1 MVKTIKKSILIIG
14 VGGRE
19 HAIGWK
25 LKQSKY
31 DCRLYFAPGNGGTA
45 TLGTNIAIPVDD
57 IGQLLMFAQEKRID
71 LTVVGPE
78 NTLAA
83 GVVDAFEKK
92 GLRIFGP
99 TKKATQLE
107 SSKAWAVKFMTR
119 HRIPCPQT
127 RVFSDYKKGL
137 SYAQKLHGNCVIKA
151 DGLALGKGVFVC
163 SNFQEARFAIQSIL
177 IKKEFGNAGKKLLIQ
192 EKLEGREISL
202 ISFTDGK
209 TSAPL
214 VSAQDYKRVFDHDR
228 GPNTGGMGTVAP
240 SPFMTPFK
248 GILYGGIMLTK
259 TGPKVLEFNVRFG
272 DPETQVQLPLLKT
285 DLYEVFIACTE
296 GILQKKRV
304 ELEIKK
310 KCICVILAA
319 GGYPR
324 SYRKGELIHGLDS
337 ITDGDFSIF
346 HAGTRMKDNL
356 IRSNGGR
363 VLGIT
368 RWGKNLNFVRKK
380 IYQSIGIKGVHFRKM
395 QYRTD
400 IGKL

>member
-1 MVKTIKKSILIIG
+1 
-14 VGGRE
+14 
-19 HAIGWK
+19 
-25 LKQSKY
+25 
-31 DCRLYFAPGNGGTA
+31 
-45 TLGTNIAIPVDD
+45 
-57 IGQLLMFAQEKRID
+57 
-71 LTVVGPE
+71 
-78 NTLAA
+78 
-83 GVVDAFEKK
+83 
-92 GLRIFGP
+92 
-99 TKKATQLE
+99 
-107 SSKAWAVKFMTR
+107 
-119 HRIPCPQT
+119 
-127 RVFSDYKKGL
+127 
-137 SYAQKLHGNCVIKA
+137 
-151 DGLALGKGVFVC
+151 
-163 SNFQEARFAIQSIL
+163 
-177 IKKEFGNAGKKLLIQ
+177 
-192 EKLEGREISL
+192 
-202 ISFTDGK
+202 
-209 TSAPL
+209 

-240 SPFMTPFK
+240 SPFMTPSLLKTIQSKIIEPTIGGMRKEGMPFK